1 MAKKPQPTDAPAIND
16 EAEYR
21 VTLKRP
27 IKLGRSTWAR
37 PGAALTLKGKL
48 VRQHIEDIDG
58 YEEIAS

>member
-1 MAKKPQPTDAPAIND
+1 MAKKPQAAPAAIDD

-37 PGAALTLKGKL
+37 PGTELTMKVKVL
-48 VRQHIEDIDG
+48 RQHLGDIDG
-58 YEEIAS
+58 YEEVSP